1 MGPTVFHCSLTPE
14 ISSSNFSS
22 TCKYNSVLYSGTI
35 LGTTFYNKEST
46 PFPSSTCESNGS
58 PWWLWSPCHVLKVCF
73 GIVLKYPK
81 VCASNDTVGRVWI
94 GLARLHEVFAS
105 SGNAIALA
113 IRQTAWTKLCAD
125 LIPSQ
130 IARRMPVPVR
140 FILQFWG
147 PSDGLWPPTQNFATV
162 PRPGILDTRLKPI
175 SHSFCNCKIFT
186 ANEYFTYPYKHHGG
200 NQRLTGNADPS
211 PEERFNPVALQP
223 YRALADRAAA
233 AGQRS

>member
-35 LGTTFYNKEST
+35 LGTTFYKKEST

-94 GLARLHEVFAS
+94 GLARLDEVFAS

-147 PSDGLWPPTQNFATV
+147 LPTVSGHQHKILQLFLDRVFSIPNWNPFLTV
-162 PRPGILDTRLKPI
+162 FVTA
-175 SHSFCNCKIFT
+175 KIFT